1 MNHPEFKIG
10 NRLIAL
16 HEPTY
21 FIADIASNHGGDL
34 RVAKQLIYDAAEAG
48 ANAAKFQ
55 HFRAETLV
63 SKFAINTKEEKLAHQ
78 KSWGKSV
85 FDTYRDVEVPLEWTQ
100 SLADTAK
107 ECGIDFFTAPY
118 DLEIIDFIDQ
128 YVPAYKVGSGDITW
142 IESIQKMASK
152 NKPIIFATGASD
164 LVDVDRVIDSISDF
178 NVSIC
183 VMQCNTNYTG
193 NENNTEFLNLNV
205 IKSFS
210 RKYPTLTLGLSDHT
224 GGHLSVLG
232 AISLGARVIEKHF
245 ASSVSPDNPDL
256 HFSLNPAQW
265 RKMVDDSLTLQ
276 SALGDGIKRVEYNE
290 LESQIAQRRALRYRS
305 SFAAGHLIRSE
316 DLIPLRPAPSY
327 SMAPY
332 EKGLAI
338 GKTLLTDVTEQQ
350 IVTLADFT

>member
-1 MNHPEFKIG
+1 MNQPDFKIG
-10 NRLIAL
+10 KRLIAL
-16 HEPTY
+16 DEPTY
-21 FIADIASNHGGDL
+21 FIADIASNHGGYL
-34 RVAKQLIYDAAEAG
+34 SVAKQLIYDAAEAG
-48 ANAAKFQ
+48 ADAAKFQ

-63 SKFAINTKEEKLAHQ
+63 SKFSNNTKEEKLAHQ
-78 KSWGKSV
+78 KSWRKSV

-142 IESIQKMASK
+142 IESIQKMATK
-152 NKPIIFATGASD
+152 GKPIIFATGASD
-164 LVDVDRVIDSISDF
+164 LNDVDRVIDSISDF
-178 NVSIC
+178 NVGIC

-193 NENNTEFLNLNV
+193 SANNIEFLNLNV
-205 IKSFS
+205 LKRFS
-210 RKYPTLTLGLSDHT
+210 AKYPSITLGLSDHT

-245 ASSVSPDNPDL
+245 ASSASPDNSDL

-276 SALGDGIKRVEYNE
+276 SALGDGIKRVEFNE
-290 LESQIAQRRALRYRS
+290 LESQIAQRRALRYRY
-305 SFAAGHLIRSE
+305 SFGAGHLIRPE
-316 DLIPLRPAPSY
+316 DLIPLRPAPS
-327 SMAPY
+327 SSLAPY
-332 EKGLAI
+332 EKGLVI
-338 GKTLLTDVTEQQ
+338 GKTLVTDVAEQQ
-350 IVTLADFT
+350 VISFADFT